1 MSDLTGL
8 VARTEGAQPWRKV
21 FHAVNALLIV
31 AAISLVRPTYAWML
45 LVLGS
50 MAATLL
56 AVDLARLA
64 DERAN
69 ALFFRAFRRLASPR
83 EMKGIASSTWYA
95 FGILLTAALFDR
107 AAAVSGILVLGLA
120 DPSAGYVG
128 RRWGTRPW
136 LGGTLEG
143 SLVFL
148 GTCAVIVGLRHGWGI
163 ALPVG
168 ALVTLAE
175 RRSWPLD
182 DNFTIPLVCAGA
194 IALLGAVA

>member
-8 VARTEGAQPWRKV
+8 VARTHGAQPWRKV

-31 AAISLVRPTYAWML
+31 AAISIIRPSHAWMV
-45 LVLGS
+45 LVLGA
-50 MAATLL
+50 MATALL
-56 AVDLARLA
+56 ALDLVRLA

-69 ALFFRAFRRLASPR
+69 TLFFRLFRPLASPR

-107 AAAVSGILVLGLA
+107 STALSGILVLGVA
-120 DPSAGYVG
+120 DPSAGYIG

-148 GTCAVIVGLRHGWGI
+148 TTCAAIVGLRHGWWV
-163 ALPVG
+163 ALPVA

-194 IALLGAVA
+194 IALLGSIT